1 MELFFTG
8 ILGGDDCNDSSEVV
22 FPGGFEY
29 LDSIDNDCDGLI
41 ETDYD
46 WTYDALLKYNGIAG
60 RFAHAVSEAGDVNGD
75 GFADI
80 IVGGF
85 TTIILKLTR
94 VQHLFFLVRQQ
105 AYQIHLQ
112 IF

>member
-1 MELFFTG
+1 M
-8 ILGGDDCNDSSEVV
+8 
-22 FPGGFEY
+22 
-29 LDSIDNDCDGLI
+29 
-41 ETDYD
+41 
-46 WTYDALLKYNGIAG
+46 LKYNGIAG

-85 TTIILKLTR
+85 TYDNIEIDE